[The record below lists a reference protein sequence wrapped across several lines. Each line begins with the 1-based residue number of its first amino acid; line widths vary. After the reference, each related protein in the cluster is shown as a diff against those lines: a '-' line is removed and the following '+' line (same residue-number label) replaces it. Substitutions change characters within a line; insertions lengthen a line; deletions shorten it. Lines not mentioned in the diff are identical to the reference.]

1 MPNVLINGNV
11 NISLGQSDYKAQ
23 GGEGIVYVKNNIAY
37 KIYHEPKKMI
47 PEGKILE
54 LQKIKTEN
62 VLAPKNILYN
72 PKTLKA
78 IGFTMPYVNDT
89 EYLTKL
95 FSKQFKNDHA
105 ISISQIIEIISKMQ
119 KQLQSLHNEKIIVG
133 DYNEMNFLIDSSFS
147 IPYHIDVDSYQTDN
161 FPCTAI
167 MDTIRDRRLPF
178 GKFDDLSDWF
188 SWAIVSFQV
197 YTGIHP
203 FKGKHP
209 DYKINDLDERMKN
222 NISVFNKEVKLPKSC
237 QDFSM
242 IPKNQLDWYKTI
254 FINGDRSIPPIPG
267 ALGFVP
273 GFIPNI
279 ISAIGKFKVD
289 LINEYQENIIDVN
302 YFNNS
307 AYVITKNSIYCNNSK
322 WYSFSKNYSKVKLA
336 NILGNDPIIAYSEN
350 NLAHFISKDNV
361 EIGKIQAFDIMSSEG
376 RIYTISETN
385 QLIENSFEKIGKI
398 LHLTNQV
405 AQLCSIYK
413 VFEGVIIQ
421 DIFGKRYLTIPY
433 EHQKC
438 TNIEIPELYQY
449 RIIDA
454 KRLKNIL
461 ILIGEKNGK
470 YDKFTLF
477 FNSDFN
483 SYELKKELDISY
495 MIVNFMIKQNGI
507 IASVINEDTLELFI
521 DNKKGSKEL
530 SDCPADINMKLID
543 GINKVTFINQ
553 NKLYSLQTT

>member
-167 MDTIRDRRLPF
+167 MDTFRDRRLPF

-188 SWAIVSFQV
+188 SWAIV
-197 YTGIHP
+197 
-203 FKGKHP
+203 
-209 DYKINDLDERMKN
+209 
-222 NISVFNKEVKLPKSC
+222 
-237 QDFSM
+237 
-242 IPKNQLDWYKTI
+242 
-254 FINGDRSIPPIPG
+254 
-267 ALGFVP
+267 
-273 GFIPNI
+273 
-279 ISAIGKFKVD
+279 
-289 LINEYQENIIDVN
+289 
-302 YFNNS
+302 
-307 AYVITKNSIYCNNSK
+307 
-322 WYSFSKNYSKVKLA
+322 
-336 NILGNDPIIAYSEN
+336 
-350 NLAHFISKDNV
+350 
-361 EIGKIQAFDIMSSEG
+361 
-376 RIYTISETN
+376 
-385 QLIENSFEKIGKI
+385 
-398 LHLTNQV
+398 
-405 AQLCSIYK
+405 
-413 VFEGVIIQ
+413 
-421 DIFGKRYLTIPY
+421 
-433 EHQKC
+433 
-438 TNIEIPELYQY
+438 
-449 RIIDA
+449 
-454 KRLKNIL
+454 
-461 ILIGEKNGK
+461 
-470 YDKFTLF
+470 
-477 FNSDFN
+477 
-483 SYELKKELDISY
+483 
-495 MIVNFMIKQNGI
+495 
-507 IASVINEDTLELFI
+507 
-521 DNKKGSKEL
+521 
-530 SDCPADINMKLID
+530 
-543 GINKVTFINQ
+543 
-553 NKLYSLQTT
+553 